1 MSEKRKVLMTGAC
14 GVVSSLLISE
24 LNDRYDLV
32 LTDVKQR
39 QGNRSGIDESVF
51 ERLQVADLVDP
62 NRDNYRH
69 LFEGVDAVI
78 HNAFVGRATL
88 DVSVAEFEHE
98 LANVRM
104 AYNIYQT
111 ALEEN
116 VRRVVVTSSNHAS
129 DYYEEFLLGGTM
141 DYVSPETQNR
151 AFTYYGWAKDSYEHL
166 GFLFA
171 LGRSMGMEG
180 RKLQNVH
187 IRIGGPRETDVENC
201 ELGDLQKVR
210 RALAVYARQR
220 ALVQLYVKS
229 IETESIEDKRGVPF
243 QIFYGISGN
252 THAYWSLVNARE
264 VIGYEPQDNSELRF
278 ADAVHKHIA
287 AAEQANS

>member
-32 LTDVKQR
+32 LTDVKQP
-39 QGNRSGIDESVF
+39 QGNRSGNDESVF

-116 VRRVVVTSSNHAS
+116 V
-129 DYYEEFLLGGTM
+129 
-141 DYVSPETQNR
+141 
-151 AFTYYGWAKDSYEHL
+151 
-166 GFLFA
+166 
-171 LGRSMGMEG
+171 
-180 RKLQNVH
+180 H

-210 RALAVYARQR
+210 RALAVYASQR
-220 ALVQLYVKS
+220 DLVQLYVKS